1 LKEDDVIDC
10 LKTLGYIAAE
20 KEIEGNK
27 IAEMNTKSAQN
38 F

>member
-10 LKTLGYIAAE
+10 LRTLGYIE
-20 KEIEGNK
+20 TKNKVDDGK
-27 IAEMNTKSAQN
+27 IAEMNAKSAQN

>member
-10 LKTLGYIAAE
+10 LRTLGYIEAKNE
-20 KEIEGNK
+20 VEDNK